1 VTGVHSFK
9 DISTDLSG
17 SDETA
22 INISKFCVH
31 DDCGVSIHELKSIGA
46 AWEM

>member
-1 VTGVHSFK
+1 MTGVHSFK

-22 INISKFCVH
+22 INISTFCVH
-31 DDCGVSIHELKSIGA
+31 KDCGVSIHEFKINGA